1 MHAKRHD
8 FDAHPR
14 FVILGSITPNDAI
27 PVQVL
32 QPPLRARARCHLT
45 LNHVS
50 IATTI

>member
-14 FVILGSITPNDAI
+14 FVILGSIEPNDAI

-32 QPPLRARARCHLT
+32 QPPARCHLT

>member
-1 MHAKRHD
+1 MRND
-8 FDAHPR
+8 MTSTLTRVSLFWVP
-14 FVILGSITPNDAI
+14 IEPNDAI